1 MAWDAW
7 IEQQIREADE
17 QGALENLPGFGRP
30 LPGLEAGYDPD
41 WWVKQFVQREGVS
54 VLPPALELLRKVE
67 CVLADLSRLPTEAQV
82 REQLVALNAEIAK
95 VNAEVTLEGPATRLG
110 VLDVTASSMSGES
123 RRKSHRN
130 SRVEQRQ
137 WTNRLLSPHSIA
149 GPFTAEGSIRRSR

>member
-17 QGALENLPGFGRP
+17 QGTFDNLPGFGRP

-67 CVLADLSRLPTEAQV
+67 RVLAGLSRLPTEAQV
-82 REQLVALNAEIAK
+82 RERLVALNAEIAK
-95 VNAEVTLEGPATRLG
+95 VNARTLEGPATRLG
-110 VLDVTASSMSGES
+110 VLDVDSIINEWRA
-123 RRKSHRN
+123 RR
-130 SRVEQRQ
+130 VV
-137 WTNRLLSPHSIA
+137 P
-149 GPFTAEGSIRRSR
+149 

>member
-1 MAWDAW
+1 MTEQKPPGIAWDAW

-17 QGALENLPGFGRP
+17 QGAFHNLPGFGRP

-67 CVLADLSRLPTEAQV
+67 RVLADLSRLPTEAQV

-95 VNAEVTLEGPATRLG
+95 VNARTLEGPATRLG
-110 VLDVTASSMSGES
+110 VLDVDSIIKEWKA
-123 RRKSHRN
+123 RR
-130 SRVEQRQ
+130 
-137 WTNRLLSPHSIA
+137 LAP
-149 GPFTAEGSIRRSR
+149 

>member
-1 MAWDAW
+1 MTEQKPPGMAWDAW

-17 QGALENLPGFGRP
+17 QAAFENLPGFGRP

-67 CVLADLSRLPTEAQV
+67 RVLAGLARLPTEAQV

-95 VNAEVTLEGPATRLG
+95 VNARTLEGPATRLG
-110 VLDVTASSMSGES
+110 VLDVDSIVKEWRA
-123 RRKSHRN
+123 RR
-130 SRVEQRQ
+130 VA
-137 WTNRLLSPHSIA
+137 P
-149 GPFTAEGSIRRSR
+149 

>member
-1 MAWDAW
+1 MTERKPPGIAWDAW

-54 VLPPALELLRKVE
+54 VLPPALELLREVE
-67 CVLADLSRLPTEAQV
+67 RVLAGLSRLPTEAQV

-95 VNAEVTLEGPATRLG
+95 VNARTLEGPATRLG
-110 VLDVTASSMSGES
+110 VLDVDSIIKEWKA
-123 RRKSHRN
+123 RR
-130 SRVEQRQ
+130 
-137 WTNRLLSPHSIA
+137 LAP
-149 GPFTAEGSIRRSR
+149 